1 MFLSKTVAG
10 DVSVFTEV
18 GFKNMHYKDA
28 CIWIQ
33 PHTTTVPVS
42 HCNQDFNV
50 IYKKIELF
58 TFATYLMASS
68 FITTFESVRKWH
80 TNSLRVNFS
89 MISITV
95 QEKYLKHCEFLLFC
109 SIIQTHSLQHMH
121 LGLTVSRIPFQ
132 IKAQK
137 LHHIS
142 RDSPTFL
149 HVAFQYITIGIT
161 LIPMSHSTMCPLTH
175 F

>member
-1 MFLSKTVAG
+1 MGKIT
-10 DVSVFTEV
+10 VFTKV

-28 CIWIQ
+28 HIWMQ
-33 PHTTTVPVS
+33 PHTITVPVS
-42 HCNQDFNV
+42 HCNQAFNV

-68 FITTFESVRKWH
+68 FITTFESVGKWH

-95 QEKYLKHCEFLLFC
+95 QEKYLKHFEFLLFC

-121 LGLTVSRIPFQ
+121 PGLTVSRIPSQ
-132 IKAQK
+132 IEAQK
-137 LHHIS
+137 VHHILGTV
-142 RDSPTFL
+142 P
-149 HVAFQYITIGIT
+149 
-161 LIPMSHSTMCPLTH
+161 HSYMWH
-175 F
+175 FKT